1 MPDEEL
7 RSLRK
12 EIDVLDKGILAL
24 VEKRVETAQK
34 IGAIK
39 TKNGLQIS
47 DPAREKEVLDNVSK
61 ATKLDKSFIR
71 GLYSS
76 IIEYCKHAEQ
86 K

>member
-1 MPDEEL
+1 MDEEL
-7 RSLRK
+7 RILRK
-12 EIDVLDKGILAL
+12 EIDALDKGILAL

-39 TKNGLQIS
+39 AEKGLQIS
-47 DPAREKEVLDNVSK
+47 DPNREKEVLDNVTK
-61 ATKLDKSFIR
+61 TTKLEKPFVKDLF
-71 GLYSS
+71 LS

>member
-1 MPDEEL
+1 MDEEL
-7 RSLRK
+7 KSLRK
-12 EIDVLDKGILAL
+12 EIDTLDKGILAL

-39 TKNGLQIS
+39 AEKGLQIS

-61 ATKLDKSFIR
+61 ASKLEKPFVKDLF
-71 GLYSS
+71 SS

>member
-1 MPDEEL
+1 MDEEL
-7 RSLRK
+7 KNLRK

-39 TKNGLQIS
+39 AEKGLQIS
-47 DPAREKEVLDNVSK
+47 DPAREKEVLDNVTKASK
-61 ATKLDKSFIR
+61 LEKPFVKDLFA
-71 GLYSS
+71 S